1 MFKIETISKSEVGRK
16 YIFSIGRYLLI
27 TDIDRMSKNNT
38 MKILKEL
45 QRMKI
50 IKKSDDD
57 ISKNIDV
64 YHEEIKRISSI
75 SENISLEYKKIINSD
90 GGDMFH
96 RVSINTNNF
105 GGTYDMNEV
114 RILNI
119 K

>member
-1 MFKIETISKSEVGRK
+1 MYKIETISKSEVGRK
-16 YIFSIGRYLLI
+16 YVFTIGKYLLI

-38 MKILKEL
+38 IKILKEL

-57 ISKNIDV
+57 ISKNINI

-75 SENISLEYKKIINSD
+75 SENISLEYKKITNSD
-90 GGDMFH
+90 GGDIFH

-105 GGTYDMNEV
+105 GGTYDMNEI

>member
-1 MFKIETISKSEVGRK
+1 MYKIETISKSEVGRK
-16 YIFSIGRYLLI
+16 YVFSIGKYLLI
-27 TDIDRMSKNNT
+27 TDIDRMSKGNT

-57 ISKNIDV
+57 ISKNIDI
-64 YHEEIKRISSI
+64 YHQEIKRISST

-90 GGDMFH
+90 TGDIFH
-96 RVSINTNNF
+96 RASINTNNF
-105 GGTYDMNEV
+105 GGTYDMNEF